1 MIEVEIDYDFQHVA
15 KHCVRYLGPLKFYL
29 HNRIGGEG
37 WDVRP
42 NPQKNYRVST
52 IARFN
57 DPRTATF
64 IMLKIK

>member
-1 MIEVEIDYDFQHVA
+1 MVEVEINCLFTDLA
-15 KHCVRYLGPLKFYL
+15 KLCEKYVGRRKFYI

-42 NPQKNYRVST
+42 SGRYHSNT
-52 IARFN
+52 IARFE
-57 DPRTATF
+57 DPQMATF